1 MGDWKVMPQLHPLAQ
16 AFLASYEGG
25 KQRIQNQQRMHL
37 AETKELEDQ
46 KFREQQAEEV
56 KKRVEEQFK
65 QKDAEMEL
73 RAKAFKLEE
82 DKYRNLLTQQA
93 LADIIAGRKKY
104 NNWTDQAMSQVGQ
117 MGKDGKYNI
126 VEPDRF
132 VDPVSGIQLDRSQV
146 GTPESVGQ
154 AARDMQAPL
163 LDYKFGQQKE
173 LLGVRGEQQNELEG
187 IRAKARAKIEAD
199 RQAAADRRNRETNSV
214 RLTLGQLRSQRA
226 AAQKDPNDRLLT
238 LAEIRELPNANFGDT
253 VGMHAGSRPV
263 KPLSDSEQNKIT
275 VLKGIGSRI
284 AEVEEL
290 AAANPNLFKEAHSKL
305 GTGNAKAW
313 IEGKLNNANPHVS
326 RYREIIGELFSKES
340 LETAGKALTKT
351 ELDRLLKWAVDLG
364 NNPTQA
370 KSRLGALKK
379 NTVEMIDSVL
389 TAPQHPKVGGDKPE
403 EIMVEGKKFILNK
416 TTGRYREA
424 GQ

>member
-1 MGDWKVMPQLHPLAQ
+1 MPQLHPLAQ
-16 AFLASYEGG
+16 AFLTGQAQREELNLKQRQMQEQEAARAADDAFRQEQAAAVDKRWQSEFGHRQKVSEAEEKLRKLQEQKILADMRDKVIGEIIGG
-25 KQRIQNQQRMHL
+25 KKKFNQYSPDQMSN
-37 AETKELEDQ
+37 AGVMEGFQMKEVNPD
-46 KFREQQAEEV
+46 V
-56 KKRVEEQFK
+56 Y
-65 QKDAEMEL
+65 KDPEFGFTINKNE
-73 RAKAFKLEE
+73 
-82 DKYRNLLTQQA
+82 
-93 LADIIAGRKKY
+93 
-104 NNWTDQAMSQVGQ
+104 
-117 MGKDGKYNI
+117 
-126 VEPDRF
+126 
-132 VDPVSGIQLDRSQV
+132 V
-146 GTPESVGQ
+146 GTPEDIGR
-154 AARDMQAPL
+154 ANLAMQEPL
-163 LDYKFGQQKE
+163 LDKKFNQQRV
-173 LLGVRGEQQNELEG
+173 LLDDRSTAQTALEE

-226 AAQKDPNDRLLT
+226 AAQKDPNDRPLT

-253 VGMHAGSRPV
+253 AGMHAGSRPV

-290 AAANPNLFKEAHSKL
+290 VKANPKLFQEAHSKL

-364 NNPTQA
+364 NNPNQA